1 MRDWNGLGTWAA
13 TLGASDLLGLL
24 GVVLYVGA
32 YFAFQVGLMR
42 GDGYAFP
49 ALNLVASLSILASL
63 WAEFNP
69 YATSVELA
77 WAAISILGLTRLYIV
92 RNYIHLTPEQT
103 AVVQVLAPGLSKDLA
118 RRLLRLGRFEDA
130 APGLPLAQ
138 EGVPLQDLTLL
149 LTGHAR
155 VDRGGQTVATVRAG
169 GLVGEM
175 TYATGA
181 AATASVMVDA
191 PSRLFRLDC
200 TALRAFLARNPEIA
214 SRMEMAVTGDLRTKL
229 DRTTAALRSQSGAR
243 PG

>member
-1 MRDWNGLGTWAA
+1 
-13 TLGASDLLGLL
+13 
-24 GVVLYVGA
+24 
-32 YFAFQVGLMR
+32 
-42 GDGYAFP
+42 
-49 ALNLVASLSILASL
+49 
-63 WAEFNP
+63 
-69 YATSVELA
+69 
-77 WAAISILGLTRLYIV
+77 V

>member
-1 MRDWNGLGTWAA
+1 MRDWNGLYAWAA
-13 TLGASDLLGLL
+13 TFGTSDLLGLL
-24 GVVLYVGA
+24 GVTLYVGA

-69 YATSVELA
+69 YSTSVELA
-77 WAAISILGLTRLYIV
+77 WAVISIIGITRLYIV
-92 RNYIHLTPEQT
+92 RNHIRLTPEQ
-103 AVVQVLAPGLSKDLA
+103 AAAVQVLAPGLTNDLA
-118 RRLLRLGRFEDA
+118 RRLLRMGRFEDA

-138 EGVPLQDLTLL
+138 EGAPLTDLTLL
-149 LTGHAR
+149 LSGHAR
-155 VDRGGQTVATVRAG
+155 VERGGQTVATVRAG

-181 AATASVMVDA
+181 AATASVTVDA

-214 SRMEMAVTGDLRTKL
+214 SRMEMAVTGDLRAKL
-229 DRTTAALRSQSGAR
+229 DRTTADLRARSGA
-243 PG
+243 